1 MARAPRK
8 PPDWWAIFSKK
19 PELLKRVVEEPEV
32 RKAIR
37 QADSREHY
45 LHWTAFRHRRFPAGL
60 EPEEAWALVKFQRLE
75 ASRFLPFSSKTGQPI
90 VAVFTDPLRA
100 ALRRIDL
107 HQELQDAGLRAG
119 AGSDFGTY
127 THKAFFE
134 EAYFSSRLEGA
145 DTTRKV
151 ALEMLRSG
159 RKPRGRSERM
169 ILNNHQALLRLD
181 EWAEEP
187 LTPKLLCEI
196 QGILTRDAIEDPRDC
211 GVFRKDDE
219 VVVRD
224 LMTGEVVHHP
234 PPHGELPS
242 RVEKICAFA
251 QEGDDDEAYLHPV
264 VRAILLHFQIAYDH
278 PFGDGNGR
286 TARWVFL
293 WSLIRR
299 PEFWW
304 VRFLPV
310 SRMVDRMRESYYRAF
325 LYAENDDFD
334 ATYLIRHQVRCLE
347 GEMQAFA
354 RFLRRRLDLREATRH
369 SFRLDDH
376 LNVRQLALFDH
387 LATHPAAVYTQ
398 AEHAAFHGVTL
409 ATAGRDLN
417 ELEALKL
424 LKKTRQG
431 RVFQYRAT
439 ARVRRL
445 VGGLRTSLKRAP

>member
-1 MARAPRK
+1 MAE
-8 PPDWWAIFSKK
+8 D
-19 PELLKRVVEEPEV
+19 PEV
-32 RKAIR
+32 RQAVS
-37 QADSREHY
+37 QADRGGHY
-45 LHWTAFRHRRFPAGL
+45 LHWVEFRRRPFPAGL
-60 EPEEAWALVKFQRLE
+60 EPEGAWALVKFQRRG
-75 ASRFLPFSSKTGQPI
+75 ASRFLPFSSKTGRPI
-90 VAVFTDPLRA
+90 MAVLTDPLRA

-107 HQELQDAGLRAG
+107 HQELLDAGLPPGG
-119 AGSDFGTY
+119 APELATY
-127 THKAFFE
+127 SRRAFFE

-159 RKPRGRSERM
+159 RKARDRSEQM
-169 ILNNHQALLRLD
+169 ILNNHQALLHLA
-181 EWAEEP
+181 EWEGEL

-196 QGILTRDAIEDPRDC
+196 QEILTRDAIEEPRDC

-224 LMTGEVVHHP
+224 RLTGNVVHHP
-234 PPHGELPS
+234 PSHRELS
-242 RVEKICAFA
+242 ERVEKICAFA
-251 QEGDDDEAYLHPV
+251 NGGDDDEAYLHPV

-293 WSLIRR
+293 WSLSRR
-299 PEFWW
+299 REYWW

-310 SRMVDRMRESYYRAF
+310 SRIVDRVRESYYRAF

-354 RFLRRRLDLREATRH
+354 RFLRRRLNLREATRR

-387 LATHPAAVYTQ
+387 LASHPDAVFTQ
-398 AEHAAFHGVTL
+398 AGHAAFHGVTL

-417 ELEALKL
+417 ELDALKL
-424 LKKTRQG
+424 LERTREG
-431 RVFQYRAT
+431 RVFQYRA
-439 ARVRRL
+439 ASRVRRRM
-445 VGGLRTSLKRAP
+445 GGLRAVLRRKP